1 MKEVNIY
8 CQLSFDLKEIRVKH
22 EEIIAFLDRNG
33 LTEKEDNSR
42 HTGVLITTER
52 QFLLQIFRESVS
64 MRW

>member
-8 CQLSFDLKEIRVKH
+8 CQLSLDVKAVRVKYA
-22 EEIIAFLDRNG
+22 EIIAFLDRNG

-42 HTGVLITTER
+42 PTDVLITTER